1 MLSYFVRR
9 ILVMIPTL
17 LVISLVVFV
26 IIQLPP
32 GDYLETMISELRA
45 QGENVDPARIEF
57 LRRQYGLDRPL
68 IEQYWLWLVGL
79 LQGDLGYS
87 FEFELPVADVIGS
100 RFWFTAVLA
109 LSTTLLT
116 YVIAFPIGIYS
127 AVRPYSLGDYGATL
141 FGYFGLAMPN
151 FLLALILLYYAN
163 KWFGLSIG
171 GLMDPQYIDAPWSL
185 GKVLSVINH
194 LWIPM
199 FVIGTAGTAAMI
211 RRLRANMLDEMQKQY
226 VVTARAKGLSPLK
239 TILKYP
245 LRLSLNHAIADIGM
259 ILPAMISGSALVAI
273 VMDLPTN
280 GPLLLRSLQSQDMY
294 LAGAFLMFEAVL
306 VVIGV
311 FVSDV
316 LLAML
321 DPRIRLGGGAT
332 K

>member
-57 LRRQYGLDRPL
+57 LRRQYGLDQPL

-141 FGYFGLAMPN
+141 YGYFGLALPT
-151 FLLALILLYYAN
+151 FVLAIILLYYA
-163 KWFGLSIG
+163 KKCFGLSSG
-171 GLMDPQYIDAPWSL
+171 GLMAPQSL
-185 GKVLSVINH
+185 HTTRH
-194 LWIPM
+194 LVQVP
-199 FVIGTAGTAAMI
+199 
-211 RRLRANMLDEMQKQY
+211 
-226 VVTARAKGLSPLK
+226 P
-239 TILKYP
+239 
-245 LRLSLNHAIADIGM
+245 DIKH
-259 ILPAMISGSALVAI
+259 
-273 VMDLPTN
+273 TW
-280 GPLLLRSLQSQDMY
+280 
-294 LAGAFLMFEAVL
+294 
-306 VVIGV
+306 
-311 FVSDV
+311 
-316 LLAML
+316 
-321 DPRIRLGGGAT
+321 
-332 K
+332 

>member
-1 MLSYFVRR
+1 MTRVPPRSTRTD
-9 ILVMIPTL
+9 TL
-17 LVISLVVFV
+17 F
-26 IIQLPP
+26 P
-32 GDYLETMISELRA
+32 Y
-45 QGENVDPARIEF
+45 
-57 LRRQYGLDRPL
+57 
-68 IEQYWLWLVGL
+68 
-79 LQGDLGYS
+79 
-87 FEFELPVADVIGS
+87 S

-226 VVTARAKGLSPLK
+226 VVTARAKGLSPLQ

-273 VMDLPTN
+273 VMDMPTN

-316 LLAML
+316 LQIGRAHV
-321 DPRIRLGGGAT
+321 
-332 K
+332 

>member
-1 MLSYFVRR
+1 
-9 ILVMIPTL
+9 
-17 LVISLVVFV
+17 
-26 IIQLPP
+26 
-32 GDYLETMISELRA
+32 MISELRA

-87 FEFELPVADVIGS
+87 FEFELSVADVIGS

-194 LWIPM
+194 LWVPM
-199 FVIGTAGTAAMI
+199 FVIGPAGTAAQI
-211 RRLRANMLDEMQKQY
+211 RRLRANMMVEDRE
-226 VVTARAKGLSPLK
+226 
-239 TILKYP
+239 
-245 LRLSLNHAIADIGM
+245 
-259 ILPAMISGSALVAI
+259 SAV
-273 VMDLPTN
+273 
-280 GPLLLRSLQSQDMY
+280 
-294 LAGAFLMFEAVL
+294 
-306 VVIGV
+306 
-311 FVSDV
+311 
-316 LLAML
+316 
-321 DPRIRLGGGAT
+321 
-332 K
+332 